1 MLLAVYIHL
10 YRRTTRTTSTTRIAR
25 TIYEYNTLAMR
36 DRIFIF
42 IIQSLHHAHRHSS
55 EGGVYQDI
63 NTKIKKGKTKKEKVH
78 IQKKMQE
85 RNFNL
90 N

>member
-55 EGGVYQDI
+55 EVGLPRYQYK
-63 NTKIKKGKTKKEKVH
+63 NKKRKKEKVH